1 VLSEELGGDLE
12 NEGLVLMMQTIFPM
26 PKKDTEEDGAQVYD
40 QPIFEEIGGDL
51 EEEDGLEQSKNLLMP
66 KYDTDDEGIDQ
77 ETMKTVYHQ
86 SLSK

>member
-51 EEEDGLEQSKNLLMP
+51 EKKMVLNNQRISLCQNMTP
-66 KYDTDDEGIDQ
+66 
-77 ETMKTVYHQ
+77 TMRA
-86 SLSK
+86 